1 MTILDRQTI
10 TNNNSHN
17 YIHSIRKI
25 VTFALYLPDGKDF
38 DLGGKDMA
46 TPIRPIPI
54 LSGETLQRFIQ
65 RADTAEKASHTQDSE
80 ISKEDF
86 KKVLAKANFQ

>member
-1 MTILDRQTI
+1 
-10 TNNNSHN
+10 
-17 YIHSIRKI
+17 
-25 VTFALYLPDGKDF
+25 
-38 DLGGKDMA
+38 MA